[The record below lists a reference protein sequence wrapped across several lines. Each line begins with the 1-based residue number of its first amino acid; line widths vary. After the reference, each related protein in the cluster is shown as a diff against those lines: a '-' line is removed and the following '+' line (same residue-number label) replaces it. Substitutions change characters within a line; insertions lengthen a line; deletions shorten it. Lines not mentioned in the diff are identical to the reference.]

1 MTLRWLDTH
10 KIWPDANYNK
20 CKCWD
25 WCWHLIYTLK
35 KYDPHPRDTYA
46 QGFGKNLWMAFR
58 VCRRR
63 QRMMLEAMEAMIG
76 DCVQLS
82 YWCPYRWVHY
92 CFVVYM
98 FYLFSIFLVTF
109 GLKQDLKSWY
119 MYWSSVF
126 GIRIRNISHF
136 VLVILQY
143 RYHLARIGS
152 YQHYQHWV
160 KILVGSSISNLGLK
174 NIVVENCASQLGSCK
189 DPALHVLIYVLVLVR
204 SIVRSFLSQWN
215 SLFMV
220 LIVLVLSYKINSL
233 WYFWQGFQTGPQ
245 WAESP
250 NSLLIF

>member
-119 MYWSSVF
+119 MYWSSALVSEF
-126 GIRIRNISHF
+126 AISAILSWWYCNIGIIS
-136 VLVILQY
+136 
-143 RYHLARIGS
+143 
-152 YQHYQHWV
+152 
-160 KILVGSSISNLGLK
+160 
-174 NIVVENCASQLGSCK
+174 
-189 DPALHVLIYVLVLVR
+189 LVLGHI
-204 SIVRSFLSQWN
+204 SI
-215 SLFMV
+215 
-220 LIVLVLSYKINSL
+220 INIG
-233 WYFWQGFQTGPQ
+233 WKYW
-245 WAESP
+245 
-250 NSLLIF
+250 